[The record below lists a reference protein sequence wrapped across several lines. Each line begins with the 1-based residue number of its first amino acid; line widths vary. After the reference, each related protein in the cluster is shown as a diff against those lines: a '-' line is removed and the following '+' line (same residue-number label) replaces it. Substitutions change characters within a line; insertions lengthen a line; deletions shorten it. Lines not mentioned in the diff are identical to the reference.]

1 MESPVEE
8 SANDRHGQGLP
19 AKLDCYVMT
28 NPTVAGHI
36 KRPDS
41 SSSSSPAMS
50 LHALP
55 VELILAI
62 ADHLPHDTLPALAR
76 TSSTICAVVQHV
88 LYRHLSASAWSRNL
102 DVVTL
107 LARKPHIARHVRSF
121 YIAIDSVS
129 PVFRRFY
136 SILAKALYNMS
147 ELHSLHLLVDSSL
160 SWVLRDARPA
170 YPNLVHFTCTFSLD
184 DNVVRF
190 LQKTPSLLELEVDSI
205 PTMLARTPP
214 IPSLPET
221 SIPHLEQ
228 FIGSSRAATLIVP
241 GRPVKSIHLN
251 GTSLAEDDIPL
262 LARSTAPVL
271 VLGAVINSSPVA
283 FLQLL
288 HRHLPHLAYLRV
300 MSTQS
305 LFQPPTAVCLQAS
318 PRREFETDTC
328 IGVLRAGGQR
338 ARFLLGAQRVRA
350 IWDALGISTKTRRRI
365 QAGLAVIT
373 PFEYDSSER

>member
-1 MESPVEE
+1 
-8 SANDRHGQGLP
+8 
-19 AKLDCYVMT
+19 
-28 NPTVAGHI
+28 
-36 KRPDS
+36 
-41 SSSSSPAMS
+41 MS

-55 VELILAI
+55 VELLLSISEHIPSGA
-62 ADHLPHDTLPALAR
+62 LPALALTCSR
-76 TSSTICAVVQHV
+76 LCPVAQRV

-102 DVVTL
+102 DVVAL

-121 YIAIDSVS
+121 YIAIDSLA
-129 PVFRRFY
+129 PVFRPFY
-136 SILAKALYNMS
+136 SILAKALHNMS
-147 ELHSLHLLVDSSL
+147 ELQSLHLLVDSSV
-160 SWVLRDARPA
+160 SWVLRHASAPHA
-170 YPNLVHFTCTFSLD
+170 YPSLVHFTCTFPFD
-184 DNVVRF
+184 DNVVCF

-241 GRPVKSIHLN
+241 GRPVKSIHFN

-262 LARSTAPVL
+262 LACSSVPVL
-271 VLGAVINSSPVA
+271 VLAAVTNSSPVA

-305 LFQPPTAVCLQAS
+305 LFQPPTPVFYEQVANILAS
-318 PRREFETDTC
+318 FAELNAFELSGMHWRSQRKPDNESKWVWQSSPLSSTTHPDDDLLFETD
-328 IGVLRAGGQR
+328 IFFA
-338 ARFLLGAQRVRA
+338 
-350 IWDALGISTKTRRRI
+350 
-365 QAGLAVIT
+365 
-373 PFEYDSSER
+373 Y